1 MDEDGAGIP
10 GRGLPGP
17 ARRESRKLT
26 GLDTVDD
33 LSRRIVVALQQ
44 DGRASWTAIAA
55 ACGTSVPTVARRVQ
69 QLVADGVV
77 RVAVMP
83 RLGST
88 GPVETFFVRIG
99 CRPGTQLEVA
109 AQLVARDDVRWAALI
124 TGPYDI
130 AVELVVDAGPTRYPK
145 TMLELQTIPG
155 VERWYSDLLLHVYKV
170 SHDWSRQLLGDE
182 TGGGSQVAEPTL
194 CEPSHLDQI
203 DWAILAVLRE
213 NGRASFKSVADV
225 LELNE
230 STVRRRFERMTGDGC
245 ATVVTIV
252 PAAALGLEAETV
264 LTVSVEPA
272 KLNEVADAMRR
283 HRSVRYLAATLDGN
297 SLLCEVIATST
308 KGLFEFTTSTLANL
322 PGVVGWSASVELLSL
337 KRGFV
342 ETPWWRDQLAEHLAD
357 DVAFE
362 GFGVGSAGAEVGPR
376 GQRGW

>member
-17 ARRESRKLT
+17 AHRESRT
-26 GLDTVDD
+26 VNGLNAVDD
-33 LSRRIVVALQQ
+33 LSRRIIVALQQ

-55 ACGTSVPTVARRVQ
+55 ACGTSVPTVARRGQ
-69 QLVADGVV
+69 QLIADGVV

-88 GPVETFFVRIG
+88 GPVETFFARIG

-145 TMLELQTIPG
+145 TMLELQRIPG
-155 VERWYSDLLLHVYKV
+155 VERWYSDLLLHVYKM
-170 SHDWSRQLLGDE
+170 SHDWSRQLLADE
-182 TGGGSQVAEPTL
+182 STDAPPGGYRATEPTL
-194 CEPSHLDQI
+194 CAPSHLDQV

-213 NGRASFKSVADV
+213 NGRASFKSVARILD
-225 LELNE
+225 LNE
-230 STVRRRFERMTGDGC
+230 STVRRRFERMIGDGC

-272 KLNEVADAMRR
+272 KLSEVADAMRR

-308 KGLFEFTTSTLANL
+308 RGLFEFTTSTLANM

-342 ETPWWRDQLAEHLAD
+342 ETPWWRDQLAEHRID
-357 DVAFE
+357 DAFDSCAVAAE
-362 GFGVGSAGAEVGPR
+362 GVQAGLR
-376 GQRGW
+376 G